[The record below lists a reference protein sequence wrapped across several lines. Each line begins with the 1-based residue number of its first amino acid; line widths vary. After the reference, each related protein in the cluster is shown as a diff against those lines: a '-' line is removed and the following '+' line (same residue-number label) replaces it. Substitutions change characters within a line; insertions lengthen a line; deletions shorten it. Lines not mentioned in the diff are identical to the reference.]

1 VTYGN
6 SLLAPATCKTA
17 VPTVPRYALLTLSGR
32 RVRVRVLDYR
42 GSLFRVLD
50 GSDTVR
56 FVSRDRL
63 TFLP

>member
-1 VTYGN
+1 
-6 SLLAPATCKTA
+6 

-32 RVRVRVLDYR
+32 RVRVRILDYW

-50 GSDTVR
+50 RSDTVR

-63 TFLP
+63 MFLP